1 MAKKIKEK
9 QESKFTKQQILAAS
23 KYNNRRDAL
32 NTILVDGETYTISEV
47 NSLLENFMKGKVK

>member
-9 QESKFTKQQILAAS
+9 QETKFTKEQILAAA

-32 NTILVDGETYTISEV
+32 KVVLVDGERYTISEV

>member
-9 QESKFTKQQILAAS
+9 QETKFTKQQILAAS

-32 NTILVDGETYTISEV
+32 NAILVDGETYTINEV